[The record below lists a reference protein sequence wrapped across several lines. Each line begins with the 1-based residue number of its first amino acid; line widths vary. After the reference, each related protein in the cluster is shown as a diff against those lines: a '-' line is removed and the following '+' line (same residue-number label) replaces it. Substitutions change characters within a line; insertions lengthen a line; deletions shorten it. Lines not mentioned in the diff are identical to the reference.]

1 MKRRRFVKTSAA
13 AACGVAAASIWGGR
27 APGLAKT
34 YTLKFGTSAPEGTP
48 WADLLKSIKKEVEAS
63 SEGAIKMELYL
74 GTLGSETEL
83 VESLQL
89 GTIEAAGVTIGAI
102 SAAVPEVNVLEL
114 PFLFDNHAEVDH
126 VLQKVVRG
134 EFDAMMNKR
143 GFELAGWSENGFRS
157 FGSKS
162 KVIRK
167 PEDLKGLKMR
177 SQPSEIHLAFWK
189 ALGVK
194 AQPIN
199 NAEALG
205 ALQTGIVD
213 GFDNSPI
220 YALVGQWWTAI
231 KHWSTSQHIYQPALV
246 LYSKKWMSKLPDPEL
261 RALLK
266 NSVAGDVEK
275 QGLAAVRKFNA
286 DVVVGFKAHGI
297 EVAEL
302 TAAERK
308 VFADQTKS
316 VHDVYTKKYGTDLYN
331 KITKALETYRA
342 KMAKGG

>member
-1 MKRRRFVKTSAA
+1 MKRRKFVKTSAGA
-13 AACGVAAASIWGGR
+13 AAAATVGLWAGK
-27 APGLAKT
+27 APAVKKVR
-34 YTLKFGTSAPEGTP
+34 TLKFGTSAPEGTP
-48 WADLLKSIKKEVEAS
+48 WADLLKSIKKEVESAT
-63 SEGAIKMELYL
+63 EGSLKMELYL

-102 SAAVPEVNVLEL
+102 SAAVPDVSLLEL
-114 PFLFDNHAEVDH
+114 PFLFNNYAEVDH
-126 VLQKVVRG
+126 ILQNVVRKDI
-134 EFDAMMNKR
+134 DALMNKR
-143 GFELAGWSENGFRS
+143 GFVLGGWSENGFRS
-157 FGSKS
+157 FGTKS
-162 KVIRK
+162 KQIRK
-167 PEDLKGLKMR
+167 PDDLKGLKMR

-231 KHWSTSQHIYQPALV
+231 KHWSTSKHIYQPAQV
-246 LYSKKWMSKLPDPEL
+246 LYSKKFFDKLEPGEKEVL
-261 RALLK
+261 AGAI
-266 NSVAGDVEK
+266 AGDVERK
-275 QGLAAVRKFNA
+275 GLEGVRKFNA
-286 DVVVGFKAHGI
+286 DVLTGFKSHGI

-302 TAAERK
+302 TDAERA
-308 VFADQTKS
+308 VFAKETKS
-316 VHDVYTKKYGTDLYN
+316 VHTDYAKKHGSEMLD
-331 KITKALETYRA
+331 KINAALADFR
-342 KMAKGG
+342 KKSG